1 MSYPALTILFADMN
15 RNIANPFTYL
25 IKASRP
31 ESIQVLNQYI
41 GIDIGKRYLCVCV
54 CVNLSYVCWSS
65 PQLLYNCRM
74 VMITREQ
81 ALCMIHCA
89 PYNNENAKKYAEMV
103 DNLENLEICYIDDP
117 MESKFLNVCELANNF
132 SLS

>member
-1 MSYPALTILFADMN
+1 
-15 RNIANPFTYL
+15 
-25 IKASRP
+25 
-31 ESIQVLNQYI
+31 
-41 GIDIGKRYLCVCV
+41 
-54 CVNLSYVCWSS
+54 
-65 PQLLYNCRM
+65 M

-117 MESKFLNVCELANNF
+117 MESKFLNVCELA
-132 SLS
+132 SLSVTKVIDFVLLTMLKQLTS